1 MTLSNFI
8 KKHRKDACLTQKEA
22 VELLGYKNSQFLSN
36 LEIGHRKPPV
46 EVLKRMCKVYKVS
59 ESEMLEQY
67 VEQAR
72 VEAEKSA
79 RRKWEKHFGRR
90 DEVPLSPEVE
100 AIPAPTMSS
109 EISPSL

>member
-59 ESEMLEQY
+59 EDEMLEQY

-72 VEAEKSA
+72 IEAEKSA

-90 DEVPLSPEVE
+90 GEAQVQVQAPVMRAPEV
-100 AIPAPTMSS
+100 
-109 EISPSL
+109 SPSL